1 MTDIHFNPIAAGYGA
16 GAVNL
21 PSQGSSKKVAGNQ
34 DKPLYSPGEQ
44 VELSGTSGELQG
56 LRDFVRRLPSVRI
69 DRVEE
74 IREQIKANNY
84 PLENRLT
91 KAVDKMVDL
100 ELV

>member
-1 MTDIHFNPIAAGYGA
+1 MTDIHFSPIAAGYGA
-16 GAVNL
+16 SAVNL
-21 PSQGSSKKVAGNQ
+21 PSQGSLKKVEGNQ
-34 DKPLYSPGEQ
+34 EKPLYSSGEQ
-44 VELSGTSGELQG
+44 VELSGKSEELQG

-84 PLENRLT
+84 PLENRLL